1 MKFFCFSVIMS
12 KKASAD
18 QISVSGSN
26 LGPNPPRKNRFLLRE
41 GFFFGWLF
49 IYYTVDYHLSG
60 ISLMWNFPD
69 FEKWNLFHISGI
81 LRVRYIPY

>member
-1 MKFFCFSVIMS
+1 MKRVRVEL
-12 KKASAD
+12 D
-18 QISVSGSN
+18 
-26 LGPNPPRKNRFLLRE
+26 LGAKC
-41 GFFFGWLF
+41 G
-49 IYYTVDYHLSG
+49 TVDYHLSG